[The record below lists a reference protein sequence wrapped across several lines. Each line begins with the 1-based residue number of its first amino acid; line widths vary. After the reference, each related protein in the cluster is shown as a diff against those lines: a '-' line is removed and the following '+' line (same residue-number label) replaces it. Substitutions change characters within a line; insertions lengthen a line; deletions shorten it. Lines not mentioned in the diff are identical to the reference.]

1 MSARNHSLFQ
11 VLQGLY
17 EGLARRIYL
26 QRSRSYR
33 SGVSGDHSGDV
44 ASQLEQYITRA
55 RPKLPPGFA
64 EPAGS
69 GQPAVSSKSTT
80 ARTHSVEAL
89 PNSLS
94 RNFVS
99 RHGAG
104 AMETHLADKL
114 KQSARDHLH
123 SSIRL
128 ANSGDKVNAR
138 LHAGIMTSA
147 VKEAS
152 HYMDDDQYR
161 QFVGEIR
168 AELDRAAGDT

>member
-1 MSARNHSLFQ
+1 MPARNHSLFQ

-33 SGVSGDHSGDV
+33 PNASGDHSGDIGD
-44 ASQLEQYITRA
+44 QLEHYIA
-55 RPKLPPGFA
+55 RVTPKLPPEFA
-64 EPAGS
+64 ELAGS
-69 GQPAVSSKSTT
+69 GQLAGAPKSTAAPAHT
-80 ARTHSVEAL
+80 VDAL

-94 RNFVS
+94 RNFVA

-114 KQSARDHLH
+114 KQSAWEHLH

-147 VKEAS
+147 IKEAS
-152 HYMDDDQYR
+152 HYMSDSQYG

-168 AELDRAAGDT
+168 AELGRAAGDT